1 MMKQGE
7 KKKRIVV
14 RIEIATLSDDDE
26 KLNKKKMDQLAMVL
40 SNLQNSGKQLILV
53 SSGAIALGAEKLKL
67 NHQPASFIDKQAA
80 AAVGQVELIKNYKRY
95 FDEYNQIVAQVLLTS
110 DTIDSNVRIKN
121 TRNTFDTL
129 LDMNIIPIVNENDA
143 VSTADIELNDNY
155 PLALNVA
162 KIVNADIILIK
173 LDANGKFLL
182 IPKGEK
188 KAVVANNE
196 YELFEKINDI
206 CQNISQEKL
215 VESNYPA
222 SINEIEY

>member
-1 MMKQGE
+1 MKQVE

-14 RIEIATLSDDDE
+14 RIEISTLSDNGE
-26 KLNKKKMDQLAMVL
+26 NLNKKKMDQLAMVL
-40 SNLQNSGKQLILV
+40 SNLQNSGKQLIIV

-67 NHQPASFIDKQAA
+67 SRQPSSFIDKQAA

-110 DTIDSNVRIKN
+110 DTIDSSVRMKN
-121 TRNTFDTL
+121 ARNTFDTL

-155 PLALNVA
+155 PLALSVA

-182 IPKGEK
+182 IPKGQK
-188 KAVVANNE
+188 KAVVADNE
-196 YELFEKINDI
+196 YELFEKINDM
-206 CQNISQEKL
+206 CRDSYTEAL
-215 VESNYPA
+215 TESSYPS
-222 SINEIEY
+222 SINEIIY

>member
-1 MMKQGE
+1 MKQVE

-14 RIEIATLSDDDE
+14 RIEISTLSDNDE

-40 SNLQNSGKQLILV
+40 SNIQNSGKQLILV
-53 SSGAIALGAEKLKL
+53 SSGAIALGTEKLKL
-67 NHQPASFIDKQAA
+67 RQQPSSFIDKQAA
-80 AAVGQVELIKNYKRY
+80 AAVGQVELIKNYKIY

-110 DTIDSNVRIKN
+110 DTIDSSVRMKN
-121 TRNTFDTL
+121 ARNTFDTL

-155 PLALNVA
+155 PLALSVA

-182 IPKGEK
+182 MPKGEK
-188 KAVVANNE
+188 KAVVADNE
-196 YELFEKINDI
+196 YELFKKINDI
-206 CQNISQEKL
+206 CRGSYTEILAGS
-215 VESNYPA
+215 SYPS
-222 SINEIEY
+222 SINEIKY

>member
-1 MMKQGE
+1 MKQVE

-14 RIEIATLSDDDE
+14 RIEISTLSDNDE

-40 SNLQNSGKQLILV
+40 SNIQNSGKQLILV
-53 SSGAIALGAEKLKL
+53 SSGAIALGTEKLKL
-67 NHQPASFIDKQAA
+67 RQQPSSFIDKQAA
-80 AAVGQVELIKNYKRY
+80 AAVGQVELIKNYKIY

-110 DTIDSNVRIKN
+110 DTIDSSVRMKN
-121 TRNTFDTL
+121 ARNTFDTL

-155 PLALNVA
+155 PLALSVA

-182 IPKGEK
+182 MPKGEK
-188 KAVVANNE
+188 KAVMAVNE

-206 CQNISQEKL
+206 CRDSHTEAS
-215 VESNYPA
+215 VEPSYPS
-222 SINEIEY
+222 SINEIIY